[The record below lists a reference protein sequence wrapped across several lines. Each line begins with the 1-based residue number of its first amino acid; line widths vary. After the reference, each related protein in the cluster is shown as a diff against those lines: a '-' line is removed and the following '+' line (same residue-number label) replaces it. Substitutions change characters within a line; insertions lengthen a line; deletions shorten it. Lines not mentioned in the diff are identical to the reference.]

1 MKRINGMDNWQVFK
15 VPIII
20 TMLLIF
26 LFRAVLLI
34 GIVPSSSMEPTLPA
48 GSIIVGLR
56 IHREVRSG
64 DIIVFRRD
72 GVYMVKRIKAVEGD
86 CVIHN
91 GVEMVVPEN
100 GLYVVGDNEEESY
113 DSRFW
118 EEPFLKEHEVVAIVL
133 TNDERS
139 AILTVSKMCEDK
151 GETYAAGGF

>member
-1 MKRINGMDNWQVFK
+1 MKRVNGMDNWQVFK

-48 GSIIVGLR
+48 GSVIVGLR
-56 IHREVRSG
+56 IHREVRCG
-64 DIIVFRRD
+64 DIVVFKRN
-72 GVYMVKRIKAVEGD
+72 GIYMVKRIKAVEGD
-86 CVIHN
+86 RVIHK

-100 GLYVVGDNEEESY
+100 GLYVVGDNKEESY

-118 EEPFLKEHEVVAIVL
+118 EEPFVSGREVVALVVL
-133 TNDERS
+133 PRKE
-139 AILTVSKMCEDK
+139 
-151 GETYAAGGF
+151 

>member
-1 MKRINGMDNWQVFK
+1 MRSVNRMEKWQMFK
-15 VPIII
+15 LPIMI
-20 TMLLIF
+20 TMVLIF
-26 LFRAVLLI
+26 LFRWVLLL
-34 GIVPSSSMEPTLPA
+34 GIVPSSSMEPALPE
-48 GSIIVGLR
+48 GSVIVGLR

-64 DIIVFRRD
+64 DIVVFKQD

-91 GVEMVVPEN
+91 GVEMVVPEK

>member
-1 MKRINGMDNWQVFK
+1 MKKVNGIENWRVFK
-15 VPIII
+15 APIII

-48 GSIIVGLR
+48 GSIIVGIR
-56 IHREVRSG
+56 IHRELRSG
-64 DIIVFRRD
+64 DVVVFKQD
-72 GVYMVKRIKAVEGD
+72 GAYIVKRVKAVEGD
-86 CVIHN
+86 SVIHK
-91 GVEMVVPEN
+91 GVEMVVPEKC
-100 GLYVVGDNEEESY
+100 LYVVGDNEEESY

-133 TNDERS
+133 TKNKSS
-139 AILTVSKMCEDK
+139 AILITSKLYEDK

>member
-1 MKRINGMDNWQVFK
+1 MGKWQVFK

-20 TMLLIF
+20 TLLLI
-26 LFRAVLLI
+26 LVFRWILLI

-56 IHREVRSG
+56 IRREVRSG
-64 DIIVFRRD
+64 DIVVFKRD
-72 GVYMVKRIKAVEGD
+72 GTYMVKRVKAVEGN
-86 CVIHN
+86 CVIHK

-100 GLYVVGDNEEESY
+100 CLYVVGDNEEESY

-118 EEPFLKEHEVVAIVL
+118 EEPFLKEHEVIAFVL
-133 TNDERS
+133 TNVESS
-139 AILTVSKMCEDK
+139 AILSVSELHEDK